1 MIFSNAVVGHA
12 VSAVASGISSK
23 SRKQRGRNKVRHSD
37 FWEQGFI
44 YWNNNELKKRM
55 RVSRQIFNY
64 NFTEIGE
71 YIAKTSTKVNPAP
84 TPTHVQ
90 LALSL
95 YLLRHGYTYPVGA
108 DIFVIS
114 EPLAC
119 QVFNYI
125 CRILVARLY
134 KKDVYMPNSDEEWQ
148 KERGGLIENNYEF
161 PCVGSLNVFHI

>member
-12 VSAVASGISSK
+12 VSAVASGIS
-23 SRKQRGRNKVRHSD
+23 G
-37 FWEQGFI
+37 
-44 YWNNNELKKRM
+44 
-55 RVSRQIFNY
+55 
-64 NFTEIGE
+64 
-71 YIAKTSTKVNPAP
+71 
-84 TPTHVQ
+84 
-90 LALSL
+90 SL
-95 YLLRHGYTYPVGA
+95 YLLGHGYTYPVVA

-134 KKDVYMPNSDEEWQ
+134 EKDVYMPNSDEEWQ

-161 PCVGSLNVFHI
+161 PCVGSLDVFHI